1 MQTFCT
7 TQRLVLYRL
16 DQSDAPFILELLNT
30 DAWKKFIGDRNI
42 ISVNDASAYIQKIE
56 ATKTVSYWTVKL
68 KDTAT
73 NIGVITFIKRDYL
86 DYHDI
91 GFAFLPQ
98 YSKLGYAYEAT
109 IGSLAALSATHS
121 SPEILA
127 STLATNS
134 NSIQLLQKLGFSFI
148 KKITHDND
156 SLQLFSINS
165 ECCKLDKLCFDF
177 YSLFTCST
185 TVQHR
190 VNELSRLC
198 LPSASFENTT
208 LNRNEKHSLTEFI
221 ESRQK
226 ILNNGSYTNFEEFEL
241 SRTISLD
248 TSTAIRVS
256 TYQKQGISDGKA
268 FLDKGVKQF
277 QLRKTSYGWKIEK
290 VSWFDELHTT

>member
-109 IGSLAALSATHS
+109 IGTLAALSATHS

-165 ECCKLDKLCFDF
+165 ECCKLDKLGFDF

-190 VNELSRLC
+190 VNELSQLC

-226 ILNNGSYTNFEEFEL
+226 ILNNGSYTNFEEFEI

-256 TYQKQGISDGKA
+256 NYQKQGIRDGKA